1 MVGRSSIFCATMAT
15 IDQLKSEGVGDVF
28 QVVKAMRVQLPGAI
42 NNKVTN

>member
-1 MVGRSSIFCATMAT
+1 MAT